1 MNSAPIIDVLIE
13 VESAVS
19 YIEQWVPE
27 AKAEA
32 ALATKYCDEIR
43 DAWAAGDV
51 AAASMAACQLGER
64 LAEIRRLGKLAYR
77 LADRDEDKNN
87 EEQRAYEKANERCA
101 VFFAERKRTFSD
113 AEAYRRAAAK
123 LGVNVKTVRR
133 AVSKS
138 CQVTGTRL

>member
-1 MNSAPIIDVLIE
+1 MSTAPIITLMIE
-13 VESAVS
+13 VEGAVG
-19 YIEQWVPE
+19 YIEQYIPE
-27 AKAEA
+27 AKEEA
-32 ALATKYCDEIR
+32 ARATKYCDEIR

-77 LADRDEDKNN
+77 LADRDEAKND
-87 EEQRAYEKANERCA
+87 EEQLACEKANERCA
-101 VFFAERKRTFSD
+101 VYFAERKRTFSD

-123 LGVNVKTVRR
+123 LGVHVKTVRR

-138 CQVTGTRL
+138 CQDTGTRT